1 MELTAR
7 AYGTIGRCENRH
19 GGGTIQRRPIRQRTP
34 AASLS
39 FIESH
44 HAHRS
49 PGRICVVRIMS
60 QFIVSPVA
68 A

>member
-7 AYGTIGRCENRH
+7 TYGTIGRCENRH
-19 GGGTIQRRPIRQRTP
+19 GSGTIQRRPIGQRTP

-39 FIESH
+39 IIESH

-49 PGRICVVRIMS
+49 PGRTYVVRIIT
-60 QFIVSPVA
+60 QFIVTRVVA
-68 A
+68 